1 MTDLAEIQI
10 VSTVE
15 NALRKVKKAEIA
27 VYDLKKEGARLIFF
41 VKHKDVKK
49 IFAIFDKPCYN
60 IKVIKKSRISRLLSF
75 AAVRAGLIAGA
86 AIFVAAAVIAN
97 TFVLK
102 IKVSG
107 NGSYLEAEVRKIIY
121 GA

>member
-49 IFAIFDKPCYN
+49 IFA
-60 IKVIKKSRISRLLSF
+60 S
-75 AAVRAGLIAGA
+75 
-86 AIFVAAAVIAN
+86 
-97 TFVLK
+97 
-102 IKVSG
+102 
-107 NGSYLEAEVRKIIY
+107 E
-121 GA
+121 